1 MINGRKSGRSRG
13 RRKICCGAAA
23 LASCLPLCLTAAEAG
38 EYSEVS
44 THQTI
49 TEETHNTEKTRFAVT
64 DKEQNRGG
72 ALLLEAPY
80 FLAGGSV
87 FEGNQAVESGGALY
101 ISEGSKLTI
110 QGGASFTGNTAGE
123 KGGAVYV
130 QSDGSIINKG
140 PLTFSGNSA
149 QDGGAVYL
157 ESPGSNSSSNSLAS
171 GTSFTGNTGTGSGGA
186 LYISEGSYLT
196 LYGGSSFTGNTAGD
210 KGGAIYNS
218 GTLVLDTTDGDI
230 TFTDNKAGGKG
241 NDIHLGQ
248 SQTKAP
254 LITITGTHSVT
265 LTGGLTMDST
275 RYNADALDGEAPS
288 IEYFKESLTTFSKE
302 NLQGNLSL
310 GGSLTSGRY
319 NKLLFA
325 GGTTDIEKSF
335 TLSEGSRLVLYSGT
349 LNVGGDF
356 TAQTGTEAVA
366 VRKEISV
373 SGKTILPAD
382 FGALFSDTDRLG
394 NELNGLGDEPIP
406 QPDRDSV
413 ILHAR
418 GGIASSDGQ
427 NGTIGVRNYTLKI
440 SGSGENGSGRI
451 AMQNGALEIS
461 GVTMAIP
468 SLEAKEKNNVVSIVN
483 GSTVTMDSLT
493 AGAGTAILVG
503 NETSSGTLTVKKLTL
518 GGGVLTCDPDFS
530 SGGTPS
536 TAELSFASGVDGTLN
551 AGRNS
556 IVGLGSGSLAAAQK
570 GLADWE
576 ARTGGSFGGSVK
588 AVLGISSPQ
597 TLTGTGALNVDGS
610 FTSSS
615 AQAVSGGEARFA
627 GDSLL
632 ITDASTERDGKA
644 ALSGTG
650 SAGSSLTAESGAK
663 LYISGGRAG
672 DTLTVTSAFPDTDV
686 ASDAWKGSNLTLD
699 SALLAVT
706 SAGTEGD
713 SYVVRL
719 RAADTPLPDPAK
731 DTAEDGIDTE
741 SPHPGVRFISRAY
754 SRAYGAPGNAAVEG
768 AERLPVLG
776 SVPQLTLAANRAAG
790 SAVTERTSLAS
801 PGGDLSSMTALSP
814 DSRRTWSLWALPIYQ
829 SINHYG
835 LDEGSLDADTSGSL
849 GGITVGADCTFDST
863 LRLGADLSVG
873 GGWAEGSGDF
883 SRTTNNMTFWGAGL
897 YGGWTRGAFGLS
909 ADVHFTSS
917 FNSLKQ
923 ELPSSMRMADL
934 EADITSRA
942 LSAGIRAEYR
952 FSAGDVRIIPHA
964 GVRYT
969 NLTVD
974 GYDADSGGTVL
985 EGDGFSQDLVFFPAG
1000 VAFEMPLET
1009 KSGWR
1014 FLPRAD
1020 FAVVPAAGDIRARED
1035 VRWSGIGKSYSVST
1049 QDMDQV
1055 SYTAQAGIECGKDNF
1070 SVSVNYAL
1078 QTGFTTE
1085 GHSVF
1090 AELRWEF

>member
-49 TEETHNTEKTRFAVT
+49 SEETHNTEKTRFAVT

-80 FLAGGSV
+80 VLAGGSV
-87 FEGNQAVESGGALY
+87 FEGNQAAESGGAVY
-101 ISEGSKLTI
+101 ADSKDRIRSE
-110 QGGASFTGNTAGE
+110 
-123 KGGAVYV
+123 
-130 QSDGSIINKG
+130 G
-140 PLTFSGNSA
+140 PLTFSGNNA
-149 QDGGAVYL
+149 RDGGAVYL
-157 ESPGSNSSSNSLAS
+157 EASGSNSSSNSLAS

-196 LYGGSSFTGNTAGD
+196 LYGGSSFTGNTAGE

-218 GTLVLDTTDGDI
+218 GNLVLDTTDGDI
-230 TFTDNKAGGKG
+230 TFKDNKAGGKG

-248 SQTKAP
+248 SQSNAP

-275 RYNADALDGEAPS
+275 WYDADAFDGITPS
-288 IEYFKESLTTFSKE
+288 VNDLASHTLITFSKE

-319 NKLLFA
+319 NKLFLA

-335 TLSEGSRLVLYSGT
+335 TLSEGSLLVLYSGA
-349 LNVGGDF
+349 LNIGGDF
-356 TAQTGTEAVA
+356 TVKSNTETVA

-373 SGKTILPAD
+373 SGKTTLPED
-382 FGALFSDTDRLG
+382 FGGLFADTKRLADELTIPG
-394 NELNGLGDEPIP
+394 NEPVP
-406 QPDRDSV
+406 SPDRDSV

-418 GGIASSDGQ
+418 GGIASSDGPD
-427 NGTIGVRNYTLKI
+427 GTLGVRNYTLKL
-440 SGSGENGSGRI
+440 SGSGENSSGRI

-461 GVTMAIP
+461 GVAMAIP
-468 SLEAKEKNNVVSIVN
+468 SLEAVEENNVVSIVD
-483 GSTVTMDSLT
+483 GSAVTMGSLT
-493 AGAGTAILVG
+493 AGAGTTILVG
-503 NETSSGTLTVKKLTL
+503 NETSSGSLTVGKLTL

-536 TAELSFASGVDGTLN
+536 TGELSFVSGVDGTLN

-576 ARTGGSFGGSVK
+576 TRTGGSFGGSVK

-597 TLTGTGALNVDGS
+597 TLTSAGAINVDGS

-615 AQAVSGGEARFA
+615 APAVSGGEARFA

-632 ITDASTERDGKA
+632 ITDASTERDGSA

-650 SAGSSLTAESGAK
+650 SSGSSLTVESGAK
-663 LYISGGRAG
+663 LYISGGRDG
-672 DTLTVTSAFPDTDV
+672 DTLTVTSAFPDTNV
-686 ASDAWKGSNLTLD
+686 ASDAWKGDNLTLD
-699 SALLAVT
+699 SALLTVT
-706 SAGTEGD
+706 SAETQGD

-731 DTAEDGIDTE
+731 DTAKDGIDTE
-741 SPHPGVRFISRAY
+741 SPYPGVRFISRAY
-754 SRAYGAPGNAAVEG
+754 SRAYGAPGNATVEG

-801 PGGDLSSMTALSP
+801 SGGDISSMTALSP
-814 DSRRTWSLWALPIYQ
+814 DSRRTWSLWVLPLYQ

-835 LDEGSLDADTSGSL
+835 LDAGSLDADTSGSL

-883 SRTTNNMTFWGAGL
+883 NRTTNNMNFWGAGI

-923 ELPSSMRMADL
+923 ELPSAMRMADL
-934 EADITSRA
+934 EADITARA

-952 FSAGDVRIIPHA
+952 LRAGNVTVIPHA

-974 GYDADSGGTVL
+974 GSTPIPEGLSSRATASARISCSSRRASPLRCPWKRRAAGASCPGPTSPWSPQPVISGPARTCAGPDSGKATAC
-985 EGDGFSQDLVFFPAG
+985 P
-1000 VAFEMPLET
+1000 
-1009 KSGWR
+1009 
-1014 FLPRAD
+1014 PRTW
-1020 FAVVPAAGDIRARED
+1020 IR
-1035 VRWSGIGKSYSVST
+1035 
-1049 QDMDQV
+1049 
-1055 SYTAQAGIECGKDNF
+1055 
-1070 SVSVNYAL
+1070 
-1078 QTGFTTE
+1078 
-1085 GHSVF
+1085 
-1090 AELRWEF
+1090 

>member
-49 TEETHNTEKTRFAVT
+49 SEETHNTEKTRFAVT

-80 FLAGGSV
+80 VLAGGSV
-87 FEGNQAVESGGALY
+87 FEGNQAAESGGAVYADSKGRIRSEGPLTFSGNNARDGGAVYLEASGSNSFDSGAVFTGNTSKGCGGALY
-101 ISEGSKLTI
+101 ISDGSDLKI
-110 QGGASFTGNTAGE
+110 AGGASFTGNA
-123 KGGAVYV
+123 
-130 QSDGSIINKG
+130 
-140 PLTFSGNSA
+140 
-149 QDGGAVYL
+149 
-157 ESPGSNSSSNSLAS
+157 
-171 GTSFTGNTGTGSGGA
+171 
-186 LYISEGSYLT
+186 
-196 LYGGSSFTGNTAGD
+196 AGD
-210 KGGAIYNS
+210 RGGAIYNA
-218 GTLVLDTTDGDI
+218 GNLLLDTTGGDI
-230 TFTDNKAGGKG
+230 IFENNSAGGSAS
-241 NDIHLGQ
+241 DIHLGQ
-248 SQTKAP
+248 GGINAP
-254 LITITGTHSVT
+254 LITMTGTHSVI
-265 LTGGLTMDST
+265 LKGGLTMDDTWYGAEGDMAPPVS
-275 RYNADALDGEAPS
+275 APS
-288 IEYFKESLTTFSKE
+288 DTLITLSKE

-319 NKLLFA
+319 NKLFLA

-335 TLSEGSRLVLYSGT
+335 TLSEGSLLVLYSGA
-349 LNVGGDF
+349 LNIGGDF
-356 TAQTGTEAVA
+356 TVKSNTETVA

-373 SGKTILPAD
+373 SGKTTLPED
-382 FGALFSDTDRLG
+382 FGGLFADTKRLADELTTPG
-394 NELNGLGDEPIP
+394 NEPVP
-406 QPDRDSV
+406 SPDRDSV

-418 GGIASSDGQ
+418 GGIASSDGPD
-427 NGTIGVRNYTLKI
+427 GTLGVRNYTLKL
-440 SGSGENGSGRI
+440 SGSGENSSGRI

-461 GVTMAIP
+461 GVAMAIP
-468 SLEAKEKNNVVSIVN
+468 SLEAVEENNVVSIVD
-483 GSTVTMDSLT
+483 GSAVTMGSLT
-493 AGAGTAILVG
+493 AGAGTTILVG
-503 NETSSGTLTVKKLTL
+503 NETSSGSLTVGKLTL

-536 TAELSFASGVDGTLN
+536 TGELSFVSGVDGTLN

-576 ARTGGSFGGSVK
+576 TRTGRSFGGSVK

-597 TLTGTGALNVDGS
+597 TLTAAGAINVDGS

-615 AQAVSGGEARFA
+615 APAVSGGEARFA

-632 ITDASTERDGKA
+632 ITDASTERDGSA

-650 SAGSSLTAESGAK
+650 SAGSSLTVESGAK
-663 LYISGGRAG
+663 LYISGGRDG
-672 DTLTVTSAFPDTDV
+672 DTLTVTSAFPDTNV
-686 ASDAWKGSNLTLD
+686 ASDAWKGANLTLD
-699 SALLAVT
+699 SALLTVT
-706 SAGTEGD
+706 SAETQGD

-731 DTAEDGIDTE
+731 DTAKDGIDTE
-741 SPHPGVRFISRAY
+741 SPYPGVRFISRAY
-754 SRAYGAPGNAAVEG
+754 SRAYGAPGNATVEG

-790 SAVTERTSLAS
+790 SAVTERTTLAS
-801 PGGDLSSMTALSP
+801 PGGDISSMTALSP
-814 DSRRTWSLWALPIYQ
+814 DSRRTWSLWVLPLYQ

-835 LDEGSLDADTSGSL
+835 LDAGSLDADTSGSL

-883 SRTTNNMTFWGAGL
+883 NRTTNNMNFWGAGI

-923 ELPSSMRMADL
+923 ELPSAMRMADL
-934 EADITSRA
+934 EADITARA

-952 FSAGDVRIIPHA
+952 LRAGNVTVIPHA

-1000 VAFEMPLET
+1000 IALEMPLET
-1009 KSGWR
+1009 ESGWR

-1035 VRWSGIGKSYSVST
+1035 VRWTGLGKSYSVST
-1049 QDMDQV
+1049 Q
-1055 SYTAQAGIECGKDNF
+1055 AWI
-1070 SVSVNYAL
+1070 
-1078 QTGFTTE
+1078 
-1085 GHSVF
+1085 
-1090 AELRWEF
+1090 R

>member
-80 FLAGGSV
+80 YLAGGSV
-87 FEGNQAVESGGALY
+87 FEGTQAAESGGAVY
-101 ISEGSKLTI
+101 ADSKGRI
-110 QGGASFTGNTAGE
+110 RGE
-123 KGGAVYV
+123 
-130 QSDGSIINKG
+130 G
-140 PLTFSGNSA
+140 PLTFSGNNA
-149 QDGGAVYL
+149 RDGGAVYL
-157 ESPGSNSSSNSLAS
+157 EASENNVFAS
-171 GTSFTGNTGTGSGGA
+171 GTSFTGNRSDGSGGA
-186 LYISEGSYLT
+186 LYISDGSVLEIA
-196 LYGGSSFTGNTAGD
+196 GGSSFTGNAAGE

-230 TFTDNKAGGKG
+230 TFTDNKAGEKG

-248 SQTKAP
+248 SQSNAP

-265 LTGGLTMDST
+265 LTGGLTMDNT
-275 RYNADALDGEAPS
+275 WYDADDFGGEAPS
-288 IEYFKESLTTFSKE
+288 VNDLAGHTLITFSKE

-310 GGSLTSGRY
+310 GGSLTSGKY

-325 GGTTDIEKSF
+325 GGTTDIKKSF
-335 TLSEGSRLVLYSGT
+335 TLSEGSLLVLYGGT

-356 TAQTGTEAVA
+356 TAQTGTETVA
-366 VRKEISV
+366 LRKEISV

-382 FGALFSDTDRLG
+382 FGALFSDTDRLAH
-394 NELNGLGDEPIP
+394 ELNGLGEEPVP
-406 QPDRDSV
+406 SPDRDSV

-468 SLEAKEKNNVVSIVN
+468 ALEAVEENNIVSIVD
-483 GSTVTMDSLT
+483 GSAVTMDSLT

-503 NETSSGTLTVKKLTL
+503 NETSSGSLTVRELTL

-615 AQAVSGGEARFA
+615 APAVSGGEARFA

-650 SAGSSLTAESGAK
+650 SAGSRLTAESGAK

-835 LDEGSLDADTSGSL
+835 LDAGSLDADTSGSL